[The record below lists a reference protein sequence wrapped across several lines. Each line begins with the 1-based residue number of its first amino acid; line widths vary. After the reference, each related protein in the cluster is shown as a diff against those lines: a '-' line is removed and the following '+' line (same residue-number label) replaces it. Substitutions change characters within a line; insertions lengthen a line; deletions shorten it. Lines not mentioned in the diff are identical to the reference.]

1 MIASPVLD
9 KFHPGLKLFVP
20 HRETL
25 CFTPRNTLFHTG
37 KQTVSS
43 LETNISLWA
52 DGLASY
58 ATQLHTSFDA
68 DIR

>member
-9 KFHPGLKLFVP
+9 KFHPGLKLSVS

-25 CFTPRNTLFHTG
+25 CFTPRNTLFRTG

-43 LETNISLWA
+43 LETNISLWT
-52 DGLASY
+52 DELVSY
-58 ATQLHTSFDA
+58 ATELLTGFNA